1 MRAGRLLA
9 GTIATIAALAG
20 SAAAQNYPSRAI
32 RVVIPYPPGG
42 GSDMLMRPIA
52 ARVSE
57 TIGQQLIMDNRPGGG
72 SVIGTQLAA
81 RSAPD
86 GYTALIV
93 DLAYYAN
100 PALLAKLP
108 YDSVRDL
115 VPVVNLASSAV
126 ILVVHPSL
134 PARNLKELI
143 AVAKARPGEI
153 NYSSGGN
160 GTGSHL
166 AGELLNLAAAI
177 KLVHVPYKGV
187 APALTDTL
195 SGQVT
200 VTFAGVNAVRGFLE
214 AGRLRALGI
223 GGTVRKAAVPNV
235 PTFAEAG
242 LPGLDATTH
251 RGLLVPAGT
260 PAEVIARLNAEFNKA
275 LAHPALRTR
284 LDELGYDPTG
294 GSVDDYAKLVRAEIS
309 KWDGVIRKAG
319 IRVE

>member
-1 MRAGRLLA
+1 MIARRLVAFCVAL
-9 GTIATIAALAG
+9 IAVQ
-20 SAAAQNYPSRAI
+20 AAAQSYPSRAV

-42 GSDMLMRPIA
+42 GSDMLIRPIA

-57 TIGQQLIMDNRPGGG
+57 TIGQQFIMDNRPGGG

-81 RSAPD
+81 KSAPD

-108 YDSVRDL
+108 YDSQRDL
-115 VPVVNLASSAV
+115 APVVNLASSAV

-143 AVAKARPGEI
+143 AIAKSRPGEI
-153 NYSSGGN
+153 IYSSGGN

-166 AGELLNLAAAI
+166 AGELLKLAAGI
-177 KLVHVPYKGV
+177 NLLHVPYKGV

-195 SGQVT
+195 GGQVT
-200 VTFAGVNAVRGFLE
+200 VTFAGVNSARGFIE
-214 AGRLRALGI
+214 NGRLRAIGI
-223 GGTVRKAAVPNV
+223 TGTTRKAAVPNV

-260 PAEVIARLNAEFNKA
+260 SADNIARLNAEFNKA

-284 LDELGYDPTG
+284 LDELGYDPSG
-294 GSVDDYAKLVRAEIS
+294 GTSDDYAKLVRAEIA

>member
-1 MRAGRLLA
+1 V
-9 GTIATIAALAG
+9 IARGLIACAWATAALN
-20 SAAAQNYPSRAI
+20 AAAQSYPLRAI

-42 GSDMLMRPIA
+42 GSDMLIRPIA

-57 TIGQQLIMDNRPGGG
+57 SIGQQLIMDNRPGGG

-81 RSAPD
+81 KSAPD

-115 VPVVNLASSAV
+115 APVVNLASSAV

-143 AVAKARPGEI
+143 ALAKARPGEI
-153 NYSSGGN
+153 NYASGGN

-166 AGELLNLAAAI
+166 GAELLKLAAGI
-177 KLVHVPYKGV
+177 NLVHVPYKGV

-195 SGQVT
+195 AGQVT
-200 VTFAGVNAVRGFLE
+200 VTFAGVNSARGFIE

-223 GGTVRKAAVPNV
+223 SGTVRKSAVPNV
-235 PTFAEAG
+235 PTFAELGFPAM
-242 LPGLDATTH
+242 DATTH

-260 PAEVIARLNAEFNKA
+260 PADVIPRLNAEFNKA
-275 LAHPALRTR
+275 LANTALRTR
-284 LDELGYDPTG
+284 LDELGYDPTCG
-294 GSVDDYAKLVRAEIS
+294 TIDDYAKLLRAEIA
-309 KWDGVIRKAG
+309 KWDGVIRKAN